1 MVEDLPNHFVVGINL
16 RNPQR
21 YPTPPFDRK
30 SPLEWACCV
39 NSRYR
44 QARIVNYQLKIY
56 KMLPRSNINDHIN
69 FIRESIYFL
78 ITFTLCIVALP
89 IPLSSQSQLGLDIE
103 GEASFDQSG
112 WSVSLSADGN
122 RVAIGAPN
130 NDGNGDDS
138 GHVRVF
144 EWINGVW
151 IQVGTDIDGESPGD
165 QSGSSVSLSSD
176 GNRVAIGSPY
186 NVVNGT
192 NSGHVR
198 VYEWMN
204 GAWAK
209 LGMNV
214 DGENAQDRLGWSVS
228 LSADGNRLAIGALG
242 FGGDDIGQVRV
253 YEWMNGAWTQMG
265 MEINGEAP
273 DDVSGSSVSMSSDG
287 NRLAIGSA
295 FNDGNGND
303 SGHVRVFEWMNGA
316 WTQVGMDI
324 DGESPGDQ
332 SGRSVSLSANG
343 NRVAIGADNNND
355 NGAGSGHV
363 RVFEWMNG
371 EWTQLGMDIDG
382 EDSNDGSGW
391 SVALSS
397 DGNRVAIGAQ
407 MNNDNGLN
415 SGHVRVYEWMN
426 GEWTQVGMDI
436 DGEMSGEFLGR
447 AVSISSDGSRAAI
460 GAPQNMG
467 RVRVYELIVS
477 SNLEDIY
484 LNKTLILFPN
494 PSSGKLFISN
504 EVNVNLIR
512 IMNSSGTIVFS
523 QQNKVE
529 HIDISYLPSGL
540 YFVEMLIDDNWI
552 NEKIVKN

>member
-30 SPLEWACCV
+30 SPLEWACCA

-44 QARIVNYQLKIY
+44 QARIENYQLKIY
-56 KMLPRSNINDHIN
+56 KMLPISSINDHIN
-69 FIRESIYFL
+69 FIRKSIYFL

-214 DGENAQDRLGWSVS
+214 DGEND
-228 LSADGNRLAIGALG
+228 
-242 FGGDDIGQVRV
+242 
-253 YEWMNGAWTQMG
+253 
-265 MEINGEAP
+265 
-273 DDVSGSSVSMSSDG
+273 
-287 NRLAIGSA
+287 
-295 FNDGNGND
+295 
-303 SGHVRVFEWMNGA
+303 
-316 WTQVGMDI
+316 QVGQ
-324 DGESPGDQ
+324 SPC
-332 SGRSVSLSANG
+332 L
-343 NRVAIGADNNND
+343 
-355 NGAGSGHV
+355 
-363 RVFEWMNG
+363 
-371 EWTQLGMDIDG
+371 
-382 EDSNDGSGW
+382 
-391 SVALSS
+391 
-397 DGNRVAIGAQ
+397 Q
-407 MNNDNGLN
+407 MAT
-415 SGHVRVYEWMN
+415 V
-426 GEWTQVGMDI
+426 
-436 DGEMSGEFLGR
+436 
-447 AVSISSDGSRAAI
+447 
-460 GAPQNMG
+460 
-467 RVRVYELIVS
+467 
-477 SNLEDIY
+477 
-484 LNKTLILFPN
+484 
-494 PSSGKLFISN
+494 
-504 EVNVNLIR
+504 
-512 IMNSSGTIVFS
+512 
-523 QQNKVE
+523 
-529 HIDISYLPSGL
+529 
-540 YFVEMLIDDNWI
+540 
-552 NEKIVKN
+552 

>member
-1 MVEDLPNHFVVGINL
+1 M
-16 RNPQR
+16 
-21 YPTPPFDRK
+21 
-30 SPLEWACCV
+30 
-39 NSRYR
+39 
-44 QARIVNYQLKIY
+44 
-56 KMLPRSNINDHIN
+56 
-69 FIRESIYFL
+69 
-78 ITFTLCIVALP
+78 
-89 IPLSSQSQLGLDIE
+89 
-103 GEASFDQSG
+103 
-112 WSVSLSADGN
+112 
-122 RVAIGAPN
+122 
-130 NDGNGDDS
+130 
-138 GHVRVF
+138 
-144 EWINGVW
+144 
-151 IQVGTDIDGESPGD
+151 
-165 QSGSSVSLSSD
+165 
-176 GNRVAIGSPY
+176 
-186 NVVNGT
+186 
-192 NSGHVR
+192 
-198 VYEWMN
+198 
-204 GAWAK
+204 
-209 LGMNV
+209 
-214 DGENAQDRLGWSVS
+214 
-228 LSADGNRLAIGALG
+228 SADGNRLAIGALG
-242 FGGDDIGQVRV
+242 FGSDDIGQVRV

-303 SGHVRVFEWMNGA
+303 
-316 WTQVGMDI
+316 
-324 DGESPGDQ
+324 
-332 SGRSVSLSANG
+332 
-343 NRVAIGADNNND
+343 
-355 NGAGSGHV
+355 SGHV

-512 IMNSSGTIVFS
+512 IMNSSGTMVFS

-529 HIDISYLPSGL
+529 HIDISYLPSGV

>member
-1 MVEDLPNHFVVGINL
+1 
-16 RNPQR
+16 
-21 YPTPPFDRK
+21 
-30 SPLEWACCV
+30 
-39 NSRYR
+39 
-44 QARIVNYQLKIY
+44 
-56 KMLPRSNINDHIN
+56 
-69 FIRESIYFL
+69 
-78 ITFTLCIVALP
+78 
-89 IPLSSQSQLGLDIE
+89 
-103 GEASFDQSG
+103 
-112 WSVSLSADGN
+112 
-122 RVAIGAPN
+122 
-130 NDGNGDDS
+130 
-138 GHVRVF
+138 
-144 EWINGVW
+144 
-151 IQVGTDIDGESPGD
+151 
-165 QSGSSVSLSSD
+165 
-176 GNRVAIGSPY
+176 
-186 NVVNGT
+186 
-192 NSGHVR
+192 
-198 VYEWMN
+198 
-204 GAWAK
+204 
-209 LGMNV
+209 
-214 DGENAQDRLGWSVS
+214 
-228 LSADGNRLAIGALG
+228 
-242 FGGDDIGQVRV
+242 
-253 YEWMNGAWTQMG
+253 
-265 MEINGEAP
+265 
-273 DDVSGSSVSMSSDG
+273 
-287 NRLAIGSA
+287 
-295 FNDGNGND
+295 
-303 SGHVRVFEWMNGA
+303 
-316 WTQVGMDI
+316 
-324 DGESPGDQ
+324 
-332 SGRSVSLSANG
+332 
-343 NRVAIGADNNND
+343 
-355 NGAGSGHV
+355 
-363 RVFEWMNG
+363 
-371 EWTQLGMDIDG
+371 MDIDG